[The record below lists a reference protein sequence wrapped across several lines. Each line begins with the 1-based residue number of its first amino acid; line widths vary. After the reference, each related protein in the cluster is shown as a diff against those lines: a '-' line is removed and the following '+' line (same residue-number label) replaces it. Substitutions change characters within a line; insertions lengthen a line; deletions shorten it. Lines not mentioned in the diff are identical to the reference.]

1 MTANELTIAEFDRWL
16 DWLLYYKG
24 LPVCHANDMAL
35 STDDDDEGIALFAEY
50 VDWKPRPGGNERWQ
64 V

>member
-1 MTANELTIAEFDRWL
+1 MAANNLTIPEFDRWL

-35 STDDDDEGIALFAEY
+35 STDDDPEGIALFAEY
-50 VDWKPRPGGNERWQ
+50 VAWRK
-64 V
+64 